1 MIQFNILLITYLS
14 IFIFRSLFKLGLDI
28 LNISH
33 LNRDAG
39 EVPRVFKNAIDKGK
53 FYKIARYTSD
63 STKFEIISQ
72 IFDEIL
78 ILLILLTEFLPWL
91 VELIKSWNISFILEG
106 LLFFAALAVISNLFD
121 IPFSIYHTFVI
132 EDRYGFNT
140 KTVKLWALD
149 LFKGIALSFVLGGIV
164 LLFLLL
170 LLQYMENYWWFFAW
184 ILLSIVELIIMWLYP
199 VVIAPIFNK
208 FEPIT
213 NAELKGK
220 IVSLMSK
227 AGLGIKGVFQ
237 MDAGI
242 RSKHTNAYFTG
253 LGKTKRIVLF
263 DTLLKSHPD
272 DEILSILAHET
283 GHWVKRHSIKQ
294 LLLMEV
300 FSFFGLLI
308 VARLMDWK
316 LIYQTF
322 GLVKEQSSYVGL
334 FLVPTL
340 LSPIIYFLN
349 PIGSAISRKFEKE
362 ADTVGVSLTGDV
374 SSMINALIKLSAE
387 NLSNLVPHRIYA
399 WFNYSH
405 PAPVERIERLESMEG
420 NIEEKTM

>member
-1 MIQFNILLITYLS
+1 MIQCNILLITYLS
-14 IFIFRSLFKLGLDI
+14 IFIFRSLFKLGLDS

-33 LNRDAG
+33 LNRNADNI
-39 EVPRVFKNAIDKGK
+39 PRVFKNAIDKGK

-72 IFDEIL
+72 IFDELL
-78 ILLILLTEFLPWL
+78 ILLILLTGFLPWL
-91 VELIKSWNISFILEG
+91 VELIKSCNVYFVFEG
-106 LLFFAALAVISNLFD
+106 LIFFAALAFISNLFD
-121 IPFSIYHTFVI
+121 IPFSLYHTFVI
-132 EDRYGFNT
+132 ENRYGFNT
-140 KTVKLWALD
+140 KTFKMWALD
-149 LFKGIALSFVLGGIV
+149 LIKGIALSFLLGGIV
-164 LLFLLL
+164 LFFLLL
-170 LLQYMENYWWFFAW
+170 LLRYMENYWWFLAW
-184 ILLSIVELIIMWLYP
+184 IILSVFELIIMWLYP
-199 VVIAPIFNK
+199 IVIAPIFNK
-208 FEPIT
+208 FEPIGD
-213 NAELKGK
+213 NELTDK
-220 IVSLMSK
+220 IINLMSK
-227 AGLGIKGVFQ
+227 AGLGVKGVFQ

-263 DTLLKSHPD
+263 DTLLKSHPHN
-272 DEILSILAHET
+272 EILSILAHET
-283 GHWVKRHSIKQ
+283 GHWVKRHIIKQ
-294 LLLMEV
+294 MILMEIV
-300 FSFFGLLI
+300 SFFGLLI
-308 VARLMDWK
+308 IAKLMEWD

-322 GLVKEQSSYVGL
+322 GIAKEQSSYVGL

>member
-33 LNRDAG
+33 LNRNAD
-39 EVPRVFKNAIDKGK
+39 EVPRVFKNTIDKGK
-53 FYKIARYTSD
+53 FYQIARYTSD

-78 ILLILLTEFLPWL
+78 ILLILLTGFLPWL

-132 EDRYGFNT
+132 EDRHGFNT
-140 KTVKLWALD
+140 KTVKLWARD
-149 LFKGIALSFVLGGIV
+149 LFKGIGLSFVLGELV

-170 LLQYMENYWWFFAW
+170 LLRYMQNYWWFFAW
-184 ILLSIVELIIMWLYP
+184 ILLSVFELIIMWLYP

-213 NAELKGK
+213 NEELKGK
-220 IVSLMSK
+220 IVNLMSK
-227 AGLGIKGVFQ
+227 AGLGVSGVFQ

-283 GHWVKRHSIKQ
+283 GHWVKKHIIKQ
-294 LLLMEV
+294 LILMEIL
-300 FSFFGLLI
+300 SFFGLLI
-308 VARLMDWK
+308 VARLMDWN

-340 LSPIIYFLN
+340 LSPIIYFLS

-374 SSMINALIKLSAE
+374 SSMINALTKLSAE
-387 NLSNLVPHRIYA
+387 NLSNLVPHRIYS

-405 PAPVERIERLESMEG
+405 PAPVERIERLGSMEG
-420 NIEEKTM
+420 NLE